1 MAKPRKPKNEDAK
14 PGNSGPSSATRS
26 STSPSTSISVAFTG
40 SSLPSIN
47 TQTRKNTLLHIVV
60 PEIGIVGLH
69 AENLGIESVSVD
81 GEQTEFEYYPQSNH
95 KDEESER
102 SWSWVTS
109 PSSAADAAGASKA
122 GSELQ
127 EQLVGDN
134 EVQHS
139 SGEVKQNARLVRID
153 YWVEKAE
160 TGIYFHDAV
169 LHTDN
174 QIRRARC
181 WFPCKDDNSQTMIWS
196 SPLHKIL
203 WLLALA
209 AYYTRPPTLYGVP
222 KDHKPFHLGEAE
234 SFREQKNI
242 FAAFIPESKYVE
254 PPSEAPNLS
263 HGDLTVP
270 ETSSDGF
277 AFPAASKDDLGAPE
291 PTTDGFGA
299 PELPSGGLGD
309 PEPSGSGLVAEEPS
323 IGGFAAPEP
332 RIGSFDGLAVSEPS
346 IVSPSNQNLEEVNSW
361 HDLGSRMTASIG
373 CAKLAS
379 DVDDTGKELQ
389 CTADSSKVSALPRPK
404 DPSPSFIQDNRDA
417 EVQKHAG
424 VQALSV
430 PRNDVIGGSSG
441 MSDSLPRGKEKEKK
455 KDEKRKRDG
464 HKGHR
469 DDPEYLERKRIK
481 KVKKP
486 KEKEM
491 AKLLNERAKVPSA
504 ELPSPQL
511 CNSNRSSPVDPTS

>member
-14 PGNSGPSSATRS
+14 PGNSGPVVRHQKLYL
-26 STSPSTSISVAFTG
+26 SIDVDKRGLYGFG
-40 SSLPSIN
+40 S
-47 TQTRKNTLLHIVV
+47 QKLLRFCMIVV

-109 PSSAADAAGASKA
+109 SSSAADAAGASKA

-174 QIRRARC
+174 QMRRARC
-181 WFPCKDDNSQTMIWS
+181 WFPCKDDNSQSCCYDLEFTVAQNLVAVS
-196 SPLHKIL
+196 TGS
-203 WLLALA
+203 LL
-209 AYYTRPPTLYGVP
+209 Y
-222 KDHKPFHLGEAE
+222 
-234 SFREQKNI
+234 QKNI

-254 PPSEAPNLS
+254 PPPEAPNLS

-291 PTTDGFGA
+291 PTTYGFGA

-309 PEPSGSGLVAEEPS
+309 PEPSDSGLVAEEPS

-373 CAKLAS
+373 SAKLAS

-389 CTADSSKVSALPRPK
+389 CTADSSKVSALPRPE

-424 VQALSV
+424 LQALSV

-481 KVKKP
+481 KVKKQ

>member
-1 MAKPRKPKNEDAK
+1 MITFQDEKHYSVFSLLPRMEF
-14 PGNSGPSSATRS
+14 
-26 STSPSTSISVAFTG
+26 IC
-40 SSLPSIN
+40 SSLRLDIFHYF
-47 TQTRKNTLLHIVV
+47 LLIVYE
-60 PEIGIVGLH
+60 PRPI
-69 AENLGIESVSVD
+69 
-81 GEQTEFEYYPQSNH
+81 F
-95 KDEESER
+95 
-102 SWSWVTS
+102 
-109 PSSAADAAGASKA
+109 
-122 GSELQ
+122 
-127 EQLVGDN
+127 
-134 EVQHS
+134 
-139 SGEVKQNARLVRID
+139 
-153 YWVEKAE
+153 
-160 TGIYFHDAV
+160 
-169 LHTDN
+169 
-174 QIRRARC
+174 
-181 WFPCKDDNSQTMIWS
+181 
-196 SPLHKIL
+196 
-203 WLLALA
+203 
-209 AYYTRPPTLYGVP
+209 RPPTLYGVP

-389 CTADSSKVSALPRPK
+389 CTADSSKVSALPRPE

>member
-1 MAKPRKPKNEDAK
+1 MAKPGKPKNEDAK
-14 PGNSGPSSATRS
+14 PDNSGPVVRHQKLYL
-26 STSPSTSISVAFTG
+26 SIDVDKRR
-40 SSLPSIN
+40 LY
-47 TQTRKNTLLHIVV
+47 
-60 PEIGIVGLH
+60 GL
-69 AENLGIESVSVD
+69 V
-81 GEQTEFEYYPQSNH
+81 
-95 KDEESER
+95 
-102 SWSWVTS
+102 
-109 PSSAADAAGASKA
+109 
-122 GSELQ
+122 
-127 EQLVGDN
+127 LV
-134 EVQHS
+134 
-139 SGEVKQNARLVRID
+139 QNARLVRID

-174 QIRRARC
+174 QIRRARMVLVP
-181 WFPCKDDNSQTMIWS
+181 FYDLEFTVAQNLVAVSTGS
-196 SPLHKIL
+196 
-203 WLLALA
+203 LLYQLDIFH
-209 AYYTRPPTLYGVP
+209 YFLLIVYEPRPIFRPPTLYGVP
-222 KDHKPFHLGEAE
+222 KDHKPFHLGEA
-234 SFREQKNI
+234 
-242 FAAFIPESKYVE
+242 KYVE

-277 AFPAASKDDLGAPE
+277 DFPAASKDDLGAPE

-373 CAKLAS
+373 SAKLAS

-389 CTADSSKVSALPRPK
+389 CTGDSSKVSALPRPE

-424 VQALSV
+424 LQALSV
-430 PRNDVIGGSSG
+430 PRNDIIGGSSG

-481 KVKKP
+481 KVKKQ

>member
-1 MAKPRKPKNEDAK
+1 H
-14 PGNSGPSSATRS
+14 G
-26 STSPSTSISVAFTG
+26 
-40 SSLPSIN
+40 
-47 TQTRKNTLLHIVV
+47 
-60 PEIGIVGLH
+60 
-69 AENLGIESVSVD
+69 
-81 GEQTEFEYYPQSNH
+81 
-95 KDEESER
+95 
-102 SWSWVTS
+102 
-109 PSSAADAAGASKA
+109 A
-122 GSELQ
+122 GS
-127 EQLVGDN
+127 LVKMTIHK
-134 EVQHS
+134 V
-139 SGEVKQNARLVRID
+139 VA
-153 YWVEKAE
+153 
-160 TGIYFHDAV
+160 
-169 LHTDN
+169 
-174 QIRRARC
+174 
-181 WFPCKDDNSQTMIWS
+181 MIWS

-242 FAAFIPESKYVE
+242 FAAFIPESRYVE
-254 PPSEAPNLS
+254 PPSDAPNLS

-277 AFPAASKDDLGAPE
+277 DIPAASKDDLGAPE

-299 PELPSGGLGD
+299 PELPSGGL
-309 PEPSGSGLVAEEPS
+309 EPP
-323 IGGFAAPEP
+323 
-332 RIGSFDGLAVSEPS
+332 IGSFDGLAVSEPS

-373 CAKLAS
+373 SAKHAS

-389 CTADSSKVSALPRPK
+389 CTADSSKVSALPRPE

-417 EVQKHAG
+417 KVQKHAG
-424 VQALSV
+424 LQVLSV
-430 PRNDVIGGSSG
+430 PRNDIIGGSCG

-481 KVKKP
+481 KVKKQ

-511 CNSNRSSPVDPTS
+511 CNSNWSSPVDPTS